1 MKVDKMN
8 ENFNGMGTME
18 QEDSGLHLLKKGQ
31 KGLRYALF
39 SRVGIMLLLLIL
51 QVMVLLGIFK
61 WFNNFLPHML
71 GGAVLF
77 NICMVLYL
85 INSAIDPTA
94 KITWLIVIMMFPVFG
109 ALLFWYTQSEVGHR
123 AVKKRL
129 EDILAVTNGK
139 LKQDKKTFSDLEKEN
154 PEEAALAHYFQR
166 SGGFPVYAD
175 TQVTYFPLG
184 EDKFAEMLAQLR
196 QAEHYIFMEYFIV
209 DEGLMW
215 GRILEILAQ
224 KVKEGVDVKVM
235 YDGTCEFST
244 LPYNYPE
251 KLQKLGIQCKMFSP
265 MSPFLSTHY
274 NYRDHRKILVI
285 DGHTAFTGGVNLAD
299 EYINRIE
306 RFGHWKD
313 TAIMLKGEA
322 AKSFALMFLQMWG
335 VTERLPEFERYL
347 GVAVSG
353 EQGDLAAE
361 NEQGMSA
368 VSDSGSEVE
377 NESASSNGD
386 LAAENEQGMSA
397 VSDSGS
403 EVENESASSNGD
415 LAAENEQNKCAV
427 SKGQNGY
434 VIPFGDCPLDENK
447 VGERVYMDIL
457 NRAVRYVHIMSPYL
471 ILDGEMETALKF
483 AAERG
488 VDVRL
493 ILPGIPDKAAP
504 YALAKTHY
512 KSLRASGVKIYE
524 YTPGFVHAK
533 VFVSDDCRAV
543 VGTIN
548 LDYRSLYHHF
558 ECAAYMYRTD
568 CIADIEAD
576 FQQTMEK
583 CQLVTD
589 ETIRKEKKS
598 RKIVGAV
605 MKVFSPLL

>member
-18 QEDSGLHLLKKGQ
+18 PEGGLHLLKKGQ

-39 SRVGIMLLLLIL
+39 SRVGIMLLLLLL

-77 NICMVLYL
+77 NVCMVLYL
-85 INSAIDPTA
+85 INSTIDPTA

-109 ALLFWYTQSEVGHR
+109 ALLFWYTQSEIGHR

-139 LKQDKKTFSDLEKEN
+139 LKQDEKTFSDLEKES
-154 PEEAALAHYFQR
+154 PEEAALVRYFQR
-166 SGGFPVYAD
+166 SGCFPVYAD

-347 GVAVSG
+347 GMAPG
-353 EQGDLAAE
+353 EPGDLAAGNKQDMSAGSDSGPEVENEQDNESAASGSDPAAE
-361 NEQGMSA
+361 NEQDRSA
-368 VSDSGSEVE
+368 D
-377 NESASSNGD
+377 SNGD
-386 LAAENEQGMSA
+386 PAAVLE
-397 VSDSGS
+397 
-403 EVENESASSNGD
+403 ESP
-415 LAAENEQNKCAV
+415 AV
-427 SKGQNGY
+427 SKRQNGY

-457 NRAVRYVHIMSPYL
+457 NRAVRYVHIMTPYL

-483 AAERG
+483 AAEKG

-493 ILPGIPDKAAP
+493 ILPGIPDKGAP

-576 FQQTMEK
+576 FQKTMEK

-598 RKIVGAV
+598 RKVVGAV